1 MVARLNRIDGKLD
14 PIPLDGER
22 WFTHPAG
29 DDLAVCLVG
38 LNKRVHKFEYLAP
51 GEWCGEGRVEMLNI
65 GPGDDCFIV
74 GRFISRDG
82 KEKNVPTV
90 RFGNIAQ
97 MPGEPIVQD
106 DGFKQES
113 FLVEARSIPGYSG
126 SPVFIQIPAT
136 PQKINLPPHW
146 PEHLKNAIHNKLY
159 GQSGGERRASLPVP
173 VGPWLL
179 GIDYCH
185 LHGQDKIISKTTRKP
200 LNDDWYV
207 RSNAGMMGVIPVWKL
222 IEILEGSE
230 MKPVIEA
237 AKAAERVRRK
247 KTSDAVSLDVAE
259 QSGPPAT
266 DENPNHREDFE
277 RLLGKAAKPQKEQS

>member
-1 MVARLNRIDGKLD
+1 VPRIPDRLLDCVVYLYPSEAAAEDGERMGGSAFIIGLPIADDNRDCVTAIVTNKHVIERGNMVARLNRIDGKLD

-38 LNKRVHKFEYLAP
+38 LNKRVHKIEYLAP

-65 GPGDDCFIV
+65 GPVDDCFIV

-82 KEKNVPTV
+82 EEKNVPTV

-136 PQKINLPPHW
+136 PQKIKLPPHW
-146 PEHLKNAIHNKLY
+146 PEHLKNDIHTKLY
-159 GQSGGERRASLPVP
+159 GQAGGERRASLPVP

-179 GIDYCH
+179 GIDYC
-185 LHGQDKIISKTTRKP
+185 
-200 LNDDWYV
+200 
-207 RSNAGMMGVIPVWKL
+207 
-222 IEILEGSE
+222 
-230 MKPVIEA
+230 
-237 AKAAERVRRK
+237 
-247 KTSDAVSLDVAE
+247 
-259 QSGPPAT
+259 QSPRA
-266 DENPNHREDFE
+266 R
-277 RLLGKAAKPQKEQS
+277 